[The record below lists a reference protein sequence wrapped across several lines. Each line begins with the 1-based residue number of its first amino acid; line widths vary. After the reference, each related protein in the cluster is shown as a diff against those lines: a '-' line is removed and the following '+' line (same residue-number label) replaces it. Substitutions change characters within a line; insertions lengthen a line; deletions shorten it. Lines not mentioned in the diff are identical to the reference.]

1 MTSSPQLQDP
11 QLCFSSPVTFII
23 PSSCLLL
30 SSSPLPVLVEAF
42 SNFCVRQNLGWVG
55 IQQSP
60 SPSKSI
66 SYHSYSPSPTSSPQ
80 MAQLVGSEWVPPST
94 GKSPHQA
101 FAHLS
106 CYNLIIHQLQH
117 QVQQTCTWPD
127 QLRKTFYTDRM
138 EPQTQKETSV
148 PRVYRLSS
156 LVKLE

>member
-66 SYHSYSPSPTSSPQ
+66 SYHSYNPSPTSSPQ
-80 MAQLVGSEWVPPST
+80 MAQLVGSAWVPPERALIRPLPTSPATTLSST
-94 GKSPHQA
+94 NFSTRFGKPVPGLTNWGKSSTQIGWNLKLKRNLQCLA
-101 FAHLS
+101 FIVFPYL
-106 CYNLIIHQLQH
+106 
-117 QVQQTCTWPD
+117 
-127 QLRKTFYTDRM
+127 
-138 EPQTQKETSV
+138 
-148 PRVYRLSS
+148 
-156 LVKLE
+156 